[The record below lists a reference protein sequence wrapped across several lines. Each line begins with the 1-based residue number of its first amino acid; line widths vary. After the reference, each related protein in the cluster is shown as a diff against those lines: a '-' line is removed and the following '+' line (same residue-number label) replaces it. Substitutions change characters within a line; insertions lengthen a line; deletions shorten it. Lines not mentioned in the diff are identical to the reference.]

1 MTHGP
6 SEKGGSTTRS
16 VAASGCESGI
26 VAHLFERYQTACLGR
41 EDHVRMTPRHD
52 GLPSC
57 AQGNGMESLGRR
69 VVDPR
74 TADLA
79 ALKATSE
86 LRQQLRR
93 GSPEWRRASREEE
106 GLIAR
111 VLAGIRQRS
120 TDLRFE

>member
-1 MTHGP
+1 M
-6 SEKGGSTTRS
+6 
-16 VAASGCESGI
+16 I
-26 VAHLFERYQTACLGR
+26 AHLFERYQAACLGR

-69 VVDPR
+69 VVDRR

>member
-1 MTHGP
+1 
-6 SEKGGSTTRS
+6 
-16 VAASGCESGI
+16 V
-26 VAHLFERYQTACLGR
+26 
-41 EDHVRMTPRHD
+41 DH
-52 GLPSC
+52 
-57 AQGNGMESLGRR
+57 RR
-69 VVDPR
+69 
-74 TADLA
+74 ADLA

>member
-1 MTHGP
+1 
-6 SEKGGSTTRS
+6 
-16 VAASGCESGI
+16 
-26 VAHLFERYQTACLGR
+26 
-41 EDHVRMTPRHD
+41 
-52 GLPSC
+52 
-57 AQGNGMESLGRR
+57 MESLGRR

-111 VLAGIRQRS
+111 VLAGIRQSS
-120 TDLRFE
+120 TDLNLREPTGNIDARRRNLRFDASCRSLA